1 MRFLLA
7 ALALAVS
14 AFLFLQ
20 LSAEQRLADARD
32 AVYDTVLSGGPRRE
46 DAIAQLR
53 AVADLQP
60 GTEALL
66 LASQARTIDGE
77 LERGARWIGSPRASP
92 PGWRWRSRSAT
103 LTAARQTARCVARAT
118 STRDPGRLPWTSARP
133 AAPRDTVL
141 EAQDRALHEVVA
153 RGRAAGRDDERAQRR
168 SEEAEPAPVEASDL
182 AGDRVVPE
190 EDPV

>member
-77 LERGARWIGSPRASP
+77 LERGVRLARRAVDREPESFTAWVALAIALRDVDRREADSAMRRARELNP
-92 PGWRWRSRSAT
+92 RSRT
-103 LTAARQTARCVARAT
+103 PPL
-118 STRDPGRLPWTSARP
+118 D
-133 AAPRDTVL
+133 
-141 EAQDRALHEVVA
+141 
-153 RGRAAGRDDERAQRR
+153 
-168 SEEAEPAPVEASDL
+168 
-182 AGDRVVPE
+182 
-190 EDPV
+190 